1 MLKLE
6 NINHFYGNRQVL
18 KNINLEV
25 ARGELFGLIG
35 PTGAG
40 KTTLLRIIDLLEA
53 PASGEIYFDGAKV
66 AATGR
71 RPLDIR
77 RRMAF
82 VLQKPVVFNASVYD
96 NIAAGL
102 RWRRQSRSQISQ
114 TVEPLLE
121 VTGLNA
127 LKDKNART
135 LSGGE
140 AQRVAIARAVADSP
154 ELLLLDEP
162 TANLDPVSTL
172 RIEEMI
178 GDIYKRYQTTIIM
191 TTHDLAQGRRLAGR
205 IGVLVN
211 GEMVQAGQ
219 AEAVFSMPHNRQVAE
234 FVGVEN
240 IVPGVVTSRQGEL
253 AVIDLGG
260 TLIEAVND
268 YDIGR
273 EVYAIIRSEEV
284 MLAKQRGTSSARN
297 WLAGVITGVDTA
309 ATPARVNVDCGF
321 PLVALVTRASLEEMG
336 LKPGQP
342 VYAGFKAT
350 GVHIIERPG

>member
-6 NINHFYGNRQVL
+6 NIGHHYGNRQVL

-40 KTTLLRIIDLLEA
+40 KTTLLRIIDLLET
-53 PASGEIYFDGAKV
+53 PASGVMYFDGAKV
-66 AATGR
+66 AATGSR
-71 RPLDIR
+71 RLDIK

-96 NIAAGL
+96 NIAVGL
-102 RWRRQSRSQISQ
+102 RWRRQNRSRISQ

-121 VTGLNA
+121 VTGLKA

-140 AQRVAIARAVADSP
+140 AQRVAIARAVAVSP

-172 RIEEMI
+172 RTEEMI
-178 GDIYKRYQTTIIM
+178 ADIYRRYRTTIIM

-211 GEMVQAGQ
+211 GEMVQAGK

-234 FVGVEN
+234 FVGMEN
-240 IVPGVVTSRQGEL
+240 IVPGVVASREGEL
-253 AVIDLGG
+253 AVVDLGG
-260 TLIEAVND
+260 TLIEAVSD
-268 YDIGR
+268 YGVGG
-273 EVYAIIRSEEV
+273 EVYALIRPEEV

-297 WLAGVITGVDTA
+297 WLAGVITGVDMT

>member
-6 NINHFYGNRQVL
+6 NIGHFYGNRQVL

-40 KTTLLRIIDLLEA
+40 KTTLLRIIDLLET
-53 PASGEIYFDGAKV
+53 PASGVMYFDGAKV

-71 RPLDIR
+71 GRLDIR

-96 NIAAGL
+96 NIAVGL
-102 RWRRQSRSQISQ
+102 RWRRQSRNRISQ

-121 VTGLNA
+121 VTGLKA

-140 AQRVAIARAVADSP
+140 AQRVAIARAVAVSP

-178 GDIYKRYQTTIIM
+178 TDIYRRYRTTIIM

-211 GEMVQAGQ
+211 GEMVQAGK

-234 FVGVEN
+234 FVGTEN
-240 IVPGVVTSRQGEL
+240 IVPGVVASREGEL
-253 AVIDLGG
+253 AVVDLGG
-260 TLIEAVND
+260 TLIEAVSD
-268 YDIGR
+268 YGVGG
-273 EVYAIIRSEEV
+273 EVYALIRPEEV

-297 WLAGVITGVDTA
+297 WLAGVITGVDMA
-309 ATPARVNVDCGF
+309 ATPTRVNVDCGF
-321 PLVALVTRASLEEMG
+321 PLVALVTRASLEELG